1 MRAIVVADGDPPSTA
16 AIDATWPGWRDGIE
30 LVVAAD
36 GGARAA
42 RDTGFAIDLIVGDGD
57 SLGDVG
63 LAEFAAAGVSVE
75 RSPSDKDESDT
86 ELAVLACLARG
97 ATSIAIIG
105 AFGGR
110 VEHTLANIWLLALP
124 ALEGRHAELLDGRTR
139 ITLLRAPG
147 RDGLPATASLSGRA
161 GDTVTLLPL
170 GEHVEGITTEGLRYR
185 LRDEPL
191 RLGPARGLSNVRER
205 STATVTA
212 RRGLLVIVESP
223 TLHE

>member
-1 MRAIVVADGDPPSTA
+1 MATRRPSRRSTRPGRA
-16 AIDATWPGWRDGIE
+16 WRDGIE

-57 SLGDVG
+57 SLGDTG
-63 LAEFAAAGVSVE
+63 LAEFTAAGVAVE

-97 ATSIAIIG
+97 ATSIAIVG

-110 VEHTLANIWLLALP
+110 VDHTLANVWLLALP
-124 ALEGRHAELLDGRTR
+124 ALEGRHAELLDGRTC

-147 RDGLPATASLSGRA
+147 RDGLPATASPVVVPAIRHAPAVGRA
-161 GDTVTLLPL
+161 RGRVTRRAS
-170 GEHVEGITTEGLRYR
+170 LRSR
-185 LRDEPL
+185 
-191 RLGPARGLSNVRER
+191 
-205 STATVTA
+205 
-212 RRGLLVIVESP
+212 
-223 TLHE
+223 